1 MKQKTKVNNSYK
13 DWLEFVF
20 GVLQG
25 SILSLLSLNI
35 FLADLFFALDNFD
48 IANFSNNHTPYVY
61 WFRCIQVIESLE
73 QTSVSLFQ
81 WFEKNL
87 VKGKADKCNFLASS
101 SEKASLNFN
110 NFKMENSK
118 FEKPLGVKFDN
129 RQIFDEQILDL
140 CKEASW
146 KIHALAH
153 ERTQV
158 TYTYELTLSLK
169 YSLIIAR

>member
-1 MKQKTKVNNSYK
+1 M
-13 DWLEFVF
+13 
-20 GVLQG
+20 
-25 SILSLLSLNI
+25 
-35 FLADLFFALDNFD
+35 
-48 IANFSNNHTPYVY
+48 
-61 WFRCIQVIESLE
+61 
-73 QTSVSLFQ
+73 
-81 WFEKNL
+81 
-87 VKGKADKCNFLASS
+87 KGKADKCNFLASS
-101 SEKASLNFN
+101 SEKASLNVN

>member
-25 SILSLLSLNI
+25 SILS
-35 FLADLFFALDNFD
+35 F
-48 IANFSNNHTPYVY
+48 
-61 WFRCIQVIESLE
+61 
-73 QTSVSLFQ
+73 
-81 WFEKNL
+81 
-87 VKGKADKCNFLASS
+87 
-101 SEKASLNFN
+101 
-110 NFKMENSK
+110 
-118 FEKPLGVKFDN
+118 LGVKFDN

>member
-1 MKQKTKVNNSYK
+1 MHTGYR
-13 DWLEFVF
+13 
-20 GVLQG
+20 
-25 SILSLLSLNI
+25 IL
-35 FLADLFFALDNFD
+35 
-48 IANFSNNHTPYVY
+48 
-61 WFRCIQVIESLE
+61 R
-73 QTSVSLFQ
+73 QTTVSLFQ

-101 SEKASLNFN
+101 SEKASQNVS

-118 FEKPLGVKFDN
+118 FEKLLGVKFDN

-140 CKEASW
+140 RKEASW

-158 TYTYELTLSLK
+158 THSFFKVQLNYCP
-169 YSLIIAR
+169 LIC